1 MYRILK
7 KEILNESVKKFIV
20 DAPAVAKKA
29 KAGQFVVVRT
39 AEDSER
45 IPLTIADYDR
55 EKGTVSH
62 SFKARGLSRRA

>member
-45 IPLTIADYDR
+45 IPRTCSGR
-55 EKGTVSH
+55 MG
-62 SFKARGLSRRA
+62 